1 MKYILFEF
9 KKGME
14 ILVDRRYTSF
24 VVDTIIDTEDDA
36 TENRLVIFKDWNPER
51 KCWDYHVM
59 NELSLS
65 FTMDLYKREFLAD
78 FKNKLSR
85 DEKKRISNI
94 AVPGPDKKK
103 VVLDEEHLKEM
114 FKKYK
119 IIKKL
124 EE

>member
-1 MKYILFEF
+1 
-9 KKGME
+9 
-14 ILVDRRYTSF
+14 
-24 VVDTIIDTEDDA
+24 
-36 TENRLVIFKDWNPER
+36 
-51 KCWDYHVM
+51 
-59 NELSLS
+59 
-65 FTMDLYKREFLAD
+65 MDLYKREFLAD

-94 AVPGPDKKK
+94 AVPIQIRRS

-119 IIKKL
+119 VIKKL